1 MASTP
6 ERDKAASASAL
17 AEDILHDMRLSGRPI
32 GPRQF
37 EFWYNYKVGQNPALN
52 AAADEALA
60 ARGEIS
66 ADEIEQLHQKFLS
79 PWRMSHG
86 VDAVTGRLSDELREL
101 SASIDEA
108 IGAVAAQRQ
117 ALTAEA
123 HDLTESDAVTMHRAI
138 EAVDRLMQCAKDGK
152 ARHAILEA
160 KIDAAKREI
169 GAMRTLLDVVRI
181 ESRTDP
187 TTGLLAASALDRAL
201 AEAAD
206 GAERDHEPLALI
218 VANLDY
224 FASLNKKSGRAIGDR
239 VLRSVALLL
248 TTHLRPTDV
257 VVRLGGDEL
266 AAILPDTRIEEGV
279 KLADR
284 FRQVLMSS
292 ELLRQGDLTRRLTA
306 SIGVAGHITGESAD
320 RLLARAKEGL
330 AVAKKEGRNRVVM
343 MTPDGPVWS
352 AARVA

>member
-17 AEDILHDMRLSGRPI
+17 AEDILHDMRLSGGSI
-32 GPRQF
+32 SPRQF

-52 AAADEALA
+52 AAADEVLA
-60 ARGEIS
+60 ARGAIS
-66 ADEIEQLHQKFLS
+66 AEEIEQLHQKFLS
-79 PWRMSHG
+79 PWQMSHG
-86 VDAVTGRLSDELREL
+86 VDAVTGRLSVELREL
-101 SASIDEA
+101 STSIDEA
-108 IGAVAAQRQ
+108 IGAVTAQRR
-117 ALTAEA
+117 ALIAEA
-123 HDLTESDAVTMHRAI
+123 HDLSEGDGVTMHRAI
-138 EAVDRLMQCAKDGK
+138 AAVDRLMQCAKDGK

-160 KIDAAKREI
+160 KIEVAKREI
-169 GAMRTLLDVVRI
+169 GAMRTLLDVVDV
-181 ESRTDP
+181 ESPTDP
-187 TTGLLAASALDRAL
+187 TTGLLADSAFDRAL
-201 AEAAD
+201 AKAAD

-218 VANLDY
+218 IVNLDY
-224 FASLNKKSGRAIGDR
+224 FASLNEKTGRAIGDR

-257 VVRLGGDEL
+257 VGRLGGDEL
-266 AAILPDTRIEEGV
+266 AAILPGTSIEEGV
-279 KLADR
+279 TLGDR

-292 ELLRQGDLTRRLTA
+292 ELVRQGDFARRLTA
-306 SIGVAGHITGESAD
+306 SIGVAGRVTGESAD
-320 RLLARAKEGL
+320 RLLTRAKAGL